1 MMGKA
6 VSYETL
12 IANKEFSMK
21 KRCCVFAALFS
32 VLWAVSSIPAQSPLS
47 DWTPISD
54 FDLGIG
60 GQAL

>member
-1 MMGKA
+1 
-6 VSYETL
+6 
-12 IANKEFSMK
+12 MK